1 MYDWYAGRIAA
12 IETFEITDEIKNQI
26 VAWATPL
33 EIFSLARQSWYL
45 TLKEDAYL
53 KMLKWLTTLEEI
65 RRVL

>member
-1 MYDWYAGRIAA
+1 MYDWYAWRIAA
-12 IETFEITDEIKNQI
+12 IETFEVTDEIKNQI
-26 VAWATPL
+26 VSWATPL
-33 EIFSLARQSWYL
+33 QIFSMARQVWYL